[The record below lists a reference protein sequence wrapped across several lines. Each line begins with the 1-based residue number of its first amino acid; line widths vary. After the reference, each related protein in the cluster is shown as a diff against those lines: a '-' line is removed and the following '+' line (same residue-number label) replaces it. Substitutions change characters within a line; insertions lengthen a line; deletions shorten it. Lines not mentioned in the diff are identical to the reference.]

1 MRDSAVTF
9 DFHNTI
15 ALSQAWFQIEVF
27 DLPGA
32 WLRWRAE
39 QVGHPADQALIERA
53 NAGYRQLRKAIHQ
66 HGHELTA
73 EQCLDLV
80 LHQIG
85 LDESPEMIER
95 GTEAIMQA
103 TMDGITPV
111 PGVIETI
118 RALRDTGVRL
128 GIVSSAVYHPFLLW
142 TLELFGIRDAFEAV
156 TTSASAGFYKSRP
169 EIYWSALE
177 LLDADP
183 GRSLH
188 LGDSF
193 RFDVVGARRAGM
205 STAWL
210 QREGAEPLPGEP
222 APELTFRSLV
232 GSAPVLLERIDA
244 RRPSR
249 TSPRAL

>member
-1 MRDSAVTF
+1 MRDAAVTL

-15 ALSQAWFQIEVF
+15 ALSAAWFQIEVH

-32 WLRWRAE
+32 YLRWRASLNGGE
-39 QVGHPADQALIERA
+39 ADQALIERA
-53 NAGYRQLRKAIHQ
+53 NLAYRQLRRAIHQ

-80 LHQIG
+80 LHHVG
-85 LDESPEMIER
+85 LNEPIQRIEA
-95 GTEAIMQA
+95 GTEAIMRD
-103 TMDGITPV
+103 TMEGIEPV

-118 RALRDTGVRL
+118 RALQLTGARL
-128 GIVSSAVYHPFLLW
+128 GIVSSAVYHPFLFW
-142 TLELFGIRDAFEAV
+142 TLEAFGIRDAFEVV

-169 EIYWSALE
+169 EIYWSALD

-183 GRSLH
+183 GQSLH

-205 STAWL
+205 RTAWL
-210 QREGAEPLPGEP
+210 QRKGAEPLPDEP
-222 APELTFRSLV
+222 EPELTFQSLV
-232 GSAPVLLERIDA
+232 GAAPILLERLA
-244 RRPSR
+244 E
-249 TSPRAL
+249 PR

>member
-1 MRDSAVTF
+1 MRDAAVTF

-15 ALSQAWFQIEVF
+15 ALSPVWFQIEVHE
-27 DLPGA
+27 LPGA
-32 WLRWRAE
+32 YLRWRASRNGE
-39 QVGHPADQALIERA
+39 EPDQALIERA
-53 NAGYRQLRKAIHQ
+53 NAAYRQLRRAIHQ

-85 LDESPEMIER
+85 LDEPPNRIEA
-95 GTEAIMQA
+95 GTEAIMRD
-103 TMDGITPV
+103 TLIGIEPV

-118 RALRDTGVRL
+118 RALQQTGARL

-142 TLELFGIRDAFEAV
+142 TLDDFGIRDAFDAV

-169 EIYWSALE
+169 EIYWSALS

-183 GRSLH
+183 VRSLH

-205 STAWL
+205 QTAWL
-210 QREGAEPLPGEP
+210 QRQGAEPLPDEQD
-222 APELTFRSLV
+222 PELTFQSLV
-232 GSAPVLLERIDA
+232 GAAPIMLERLAD
-244 RRPSR
+244 RR
-249 TSPRAL
+249 

>member
-32 WLRWRAE
+32 YLRWRAE
-39 QVGHPADQALIERA
+39 QQDRPADQALIERA
-53 NAGYRQLRKAIHQ
+53 NAAYRQLRKAIHQ

-80 LHQIG
+80 LHQVG
-85 LDESPEMIER
+85 LDESPETIER
-95 GTEAIMQA
+95 GTEAIMRA
-103 TMDGITPV
+103 TMEGIAPV

-142 TLELFGIRDAFEAV
+142 TLDQFGIGDAFDSV

-183 GRSLH
+183 GQSLH

-205 STAWL
+205 RAAWL
-210 QREGAEPLPGEP
+210 QRQGAEPLPDEP
-222 APELTFRSLV
+222 EPELTFQSLV
-232 GSAPVLLERIDA
+232 GAAPILMERIA
-244 RRPSR
+244 GHRSPR
-249 TSPRAL
+249 TSPRAF